1 MMKSKIEYLVMLI
14 AEFAKRYHI
23 TSQEAF
29 RYLRRYKGFDLCDV
43 HYGIMHTL
51 SLDENLDSLYR
62 YCKKNG
68 GVL

>member
-23 TSQEAF
+23 RSQDAF
-29 RYLRRYKGFDLCDV
+29 RYLRRYKGFELCDV

>member
-29 RYLRRYKGFDLCDV
+29 RYLRRYKGFELCDV

-51 SLDENLDSLYR
+51 SLDKNLDSLYR

>member
-1 MMKSKIEYLVMLI
+1 MKSKIEYLAMLI

-29 RYLRRYKGFDLCDV
+29 RYLRRYKGFELCDA

>member
-14 AEFAKRYHI
+14 AEFAKRYHS

-29 RYLRRYKGFDLCDV
+29 RYLRRYKGFELCDV

>member
-29 RYLRRYKGFDLCDV
+29 RYLRRYKGFELCDV

-51 SLDENLDSLYR
+51 SLYENLDSLYR

>member
-29 RYLRRYKGFDLCDV
+29 RYLRRYKGFELCDV

-62 YCKKNG
+62 YCKKNR

>member
-29 RYLRRYKGFDLCDV
+29 RYLRRYKGFELCDV

-62 YCKKNG
+62 YCKKKG

>member
-29 RYLRRYKGFDLCDV
+29 RYLRRYKGCELCDV